1 MTISVPIDAETEAH
15 LRTIAQQAGKELKDY
30 VAEIVQSAATAPA
43 TPDPRSAADFDDAL
57 DELFAGDTRK
67 LPAMALTYSRE
78 DIYHDHD

>member
-1 MTISVPIDAETEAH
+1 MM
-15 LRTIAQQAGKELKDY
+15 AQEAGKELKNY

-43 TPDPRSAADFDDAL
+43 TVGSHSAADFDDAL